1 MRWKNTLAT
10 LLFLFP
16 TLMGAACDRNT
27 PAPANGDQG
36 PTAENTDSMN
46 DTLVIKIGDKEFT
59 ATLLDNLTATAFKAM
74 LPLTINMTELN
85 GNEKYFRLSK
95 NLPTNESNPG
105 TIKSG
110 DLMLYGSNTLVVF
123 YETFSTSYS
132 YTRLGKIDNPSG
144 LMSALGTGNVSV
156 SIELQK

>member
-1 MRWKNTLAT
+1 MKNTLAT
-10 LLFLFP
+10 ILFMVPMLI
-16 TLMGAACDRNT
+16 GAACDQSA
-27 PAPANGDQG
+27 PAPADGGQDSIS
-36 PTAENTDSMN
+36 ENTETMSDK
-46 DTLVIKIGDKEFT
+46 LLIKIGDKEFA
-59 ATLLDNLTATAFKAM
+59 ATLLDNPTAAAFKAM

-123 YETFSTSYS
+123 YETFSTSYG

-144 LMSALGTGNVSV
+144 LKSALGNGNVSV